1 MADARKKKVAIG
13 KPALVGLLLAIG
25 AGSALIALSV
35 VTGLRPADDIDS
47 FQACEAAGGT
57 VAESYPQ
64 RCHIDGRSFVN
75 AEWVDEDDY
84 LGLAEQEALDKAKRE
99 NKPARVVERDGKFLP
114 VTMDLIPGRLNFS
127 VKDGAVYKVDI
138 EG

>member
-1 MADARKKKVAIG
+1 MADAEKKKAAIG

-35 VTGLRPADDIDS
+35 VTGLRPADDIGS

-57 VAESYPQ
+57 IAESYPQ

-75 AEWVDEDDY
+75 ADWVDEDDY
-84 LGLAEQEALDKAKRE
+84 LGLAEQEALDKARRE
-99 NKPARVVERDGKFLP
+99 NKPARVVERDGKHLP

>member
-1 MADARKKKVAIG
+1 MADAEKKKVAIG

-35 VTGLRPADDIDS
+35 VTGLRPADD
-47 FQACEAAGGT
+47 
-57 VAESYPQ
+57 V
-64 RCHIDGRSFVN
+64 DGRSFVN

-99 NKPARVVERDGKFLP
+99 NKPVRVVERDGKHLP